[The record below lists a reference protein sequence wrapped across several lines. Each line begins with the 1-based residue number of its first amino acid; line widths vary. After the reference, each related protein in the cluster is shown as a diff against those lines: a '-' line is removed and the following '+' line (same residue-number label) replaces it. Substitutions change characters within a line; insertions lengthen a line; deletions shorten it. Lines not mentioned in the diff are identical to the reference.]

1 MGDHC
6 QCGSEINDS
15 TEICPQC
22 GVNIRALRAE
32 YKARLLE
39 SAIVGWRDQHAAL
52 EAECERLR
60 GEDAGADTNIREL
73 WARVQSAE
81 SALAAAREENE
92 RLRVEMEQHMQVA
105 ASRCSRLLDT
115 EAALEAAREQGD
127 ALARFGDEKLVEI
140 DALRSRAESAE
151 AALAA
156 VLEKIPTVEKAN
168 MGEFMGH
175 PFSYWL
181 ALEELVARN
190 MMDHGSMIG
199 EIVNLRVEL
208 AAARDELESLTSGGW
223 SNEIAV
229 RDKTIMD
236 LRLELAALR
245 SRVDDA
251 GRVERVRIV
260 IHDWSFKRGP
270 IDERLFA
277 RAVLAAADGKEDGE

>member
-1 MGDHC
+1 MCKPDDC
-6 QCGSEINDS
+6 FECRS
-15 TEICPQC
+15 ICEFRGKLDQPEFR
-22 GVNIRALRAE
+22 IAE
-32 YKARLLE
+32 
-39 SAIVGWRDQHAAL
+39 L
-52 EAECERLR
+52 EAECGRLWKLV
-60 GEDAGADTNIREL
+60 EDEKVHKGNCCYD
-73 WARVQSAE
+73 
-81 SALAAAREENE
+81 NE
-92 RLRVEMEQHMQVA
+92 RRAEAAEAKLSECDRVYREGHSTPCTLGPLCPYCHIEHI
-105 ASRCSRLLDT
+105 

-245 SRVDDA
+245 SRADDA
-251 GRVERVRIV
+251 GRVERVIAILRDRDGAV
-260 IHDWSFKRGP
+260 MDYGEEYDYR
-270 IDERLFA
+270 EVA